1 MKRFPVFIATVM
13 MVSAM
18 QAADKLDL
26 KAITSGEF
34 AASYVTGIN
43 PIDGTDLYAS
53 ISNDGKQVISYSFKT
68 GKQMSILFDVNAV
81 KAPFEQ
87 IEGYVI
93 SPDGKK
99 LLIMTHREAIYRRSF
114 KAEYFVY
121 DIAKKSLK
129 KLSQGVNQQVAT
141 WSPDSRHIAFVKDNN
156 LFVTDGDKETQI
168 TRDGKFNEV
177 INGIPDWVY
186 EEEFSF
192 NRAFAWNADGT
203 AIGWIRFD
211 ESHVKTYSLQMFEG
225 SHPTH
230 SEYHDYPGEYSYKY
244 PKAGQDNSKVSL
256 WSYDMKNGK
265 TVALDVPVDS
275 DGYYPRIKTS
285 PDANS
290 LIVYTMNRHQDDMR
304 LYAVNPFTGKSR
316 MLIKESVPKFVKEEV
331 IENSIVGKKNILL
344 PSDRDGFMHLYLYD
358 MNGKLLRQVEKGNY
372 DVTSIYGMDEK
383 TGDVYFQAAKLNA
396 HDRQVYVAHK
406 NGKVERLTDA
416 AGSNSANFSGDY
428 RYFVN
433 TWSSYSHPYVFTV
446 RSNKGKLIKTLEDN
460 KQLLEK
466 TRKYNWGK
474 RETFSFTTSE
484 GVKLDGW
491 MVKPVDFDASKKY
504 PVILFQYSG
513 PGNQQVLD
521 SWSTGSMGNGGAF
534 DYYLA
539 QEGFII
545 ACVDGRGTGGRGA
558 EFEKSTYLRLG
569 DLESKDQVET
579 ALYMGSLPY
588 VDKDNIGIW
597 GWSYGGFNTLMSM
610 SYLRLGDLESKD
622 QVETALYMGS
632 LPYVDKDNIGI
643 WGWSYGGFNTLMS
656 MSEGRPVFKAGV
668 AVAPPTC
675 YRFYDSVYT
684 ERYMRTPKENEEGY
698 KVNPIERVKQ
708 QHGALLIC
716 HGLAD
721 DNVHPQNTFEYAEA
735 LVQAD
740 KDFKTLWYTNR
751 NHGISGGNTRNH
763 LLRQIANWF
772 KQNLK

>member
-1 MKRFPVFIATVM
+1 

-26 KAITSGEF
+26 KSITSGAF
-34 AASYVTGIN
+34 SASYVTGIN
-43 PIDGTDLYAS
+43 PIEGTDLYAS
-53 ISNDGKQVISYSFKT
+53 ISQDGKQIVSYSFKT
-68 GKQMSILFDVNAV
+68 GKLVAVLFDVETS
-81 KAPFEQ
+81 KAPMESVD
-87 IEGYVI
+87 GYVM
-93 SPDGKK
+93 SPDGKQMLVFAK
-99 LLIMTHREAIYRRSF
+99 RKAVYRRSF
-114 KAEYFVY
+114 KAEYFIY
-121 DIAKKSLK
+121 NIAKKTIK
-129 KLSQGVNQQVAT
+129 KLSDGENQQVAT

-156 LFVTDGDKETQI
+156 IYVTDGEKEVQVTK
-168 TRDGKFNEV
+168 DGKFNEV

-192 NRAFAWNADGT
+192 NRAFAWNADGS
-203 AIGWIRFD
+203 ALGWIRFD
-211 ESHVKTYSLQMFEG
+211 ESHVKTYSLQLFEG
-225 SHPTH
+225 SNPART
-230 SEYHDYPGEYSYKY
+230 EYHDYPGEYSYKY
-244 PKAGQDNSKVSL
+244 PKAGQNNSKVSL

-265 TVALDVPVDS
+265 TIALDVPVDS

-285 PDANS
+285 PDVNS
-290 LIVYTMNRHQDDMR
+290 FIVYTMNRHQDDMR
-304 LYAVNPFTGKSR
+304 LYAVNPFTGKSK

-331 IENSIVGKKNILL
+331 VENSIVGKKNILL

-358 MNGKLLRQVEKGNY
+358 MNGKLVRQVEKGNY
-372 DVTSIYGMDEK
+372 DVTDIYGMDEK
-383 TGDVYFQAAKLNA
+383 TGDVYFQAAKVDA

-406 NGKVERLTDA
+406 DGKVERLTDA
-416 AGSNSANFSGDY
+416 KGSNAANFSGDY

-446 RSNKGKLIKTLEDN
+446 RSNKGKIIKTLEDN
-460 KQLLEK
+460 KKLLEK
-466 TRKYNWGK
+466 TKQYNWGK

-491 MVKPVDFDASKKY
+491 MVKPRDFDASKKY

-534 DYYLA
+534 
-539 QEGFII
+539 
-545 ACVDGRGTGGRGA
+545 GRGTGARGVD
-558 EFEKSTYLRLG
+558 FEKCT
-569 DLESKDQVET
+569 
-579 ALYMGSLPY
+579 
-588 VDKDNIGIW
+588 
-597 GWSYGGFNTLMSM
+597 
-610 SYLRLGDLESKD
+610 YLRLGDLESKD

-675 YRFYDSVYT
+675 YRFYDTVYT
-684 ERYMRTPKENEEGY
+684 ERYMRTPQENEEGY
-698 KVNPIERVKQ
+698 KVNPIERANK

-716 HGLAD
+716 HGVAD

-740 KDFKTLWYTNR
+740 KDFKEVWYTNR
-751 NHGISGGNTRNH
+751 NHSIFGGNTRNH
-763 LLRQIANWF
+763 LLRQITNWF
-772 KQNLK
+772 KEHLKQ